1 MKTAVGQMAHTS
13 TASVAQVEAERDHTN
28 WPKEVAS
35 AAVAVLV
42 TIVAALIPLLTNPRF
57 YFYDDTQSGA
67 FGIWFEIGEKLRS
80 GEWPLFSDMG
90 WGAGNYT
97 AEGQWGLWNPIIMLI
112 GLGASQTNSP
122 VVFATILKIS
132 FLCLLSVGTFLLS
145 REYKA
150 NRTWALVAGIA
161 VPLTGFTVY
170 MDAASWVTG
179 LMVFALLPLTWY
191 GLKRIIA
198 GRNPLTGLISGYL
211 LITIGYVHGTVMLVF
226 AVLGLLLEVWKGRS
240 LAGLIRLLAAG
251 VILGLA
257 ALAVYLPGVLTA
269 PVTARETG
277 ISNTGFLTPDLT
289 GFASSWIGSGLPQVS
304 GWWGSY
310 SPVPLLYIAWF
321 LPLVGLLNFERARRV
336 VGNLRG
342 ILFFGIVSLALVLAP
357 SDLGPLRFPVRLTP
371 YVSLALLIILS
382 VLLTKCRVPLLTRAR
397 IATLACL
404 LGVGT
409 YFAWAQIPNPSVHL
423 KFAALSAAGLALV
436 VFLFYGRTKIGWL
449 NWRGL
454 PLALM
459 VGITLATAVGQHHYF
474 KATPLPDFGLPD
486 DVRAFDLPL
495 QKAEGMTFISGNPAG
510 LGPDMWDETL
520 LANSWYLNEHPVQN
534 LYTPLMFK
542 TYAEDLCLD
551 PHGWT
556 CPLAGAK
563 LFTDDEVTDMPL
575 VDLLSI
581 DSVQLIREPADEG
594 MNKLRGTVVPD
605 GWHTAETTDNT
616 VLWVRNSPRLNT
628 GNVVWQSSGVK
639 LTTVSQDSGKAVLR
653 VDALPASGGR
663 AVLSR
668 LNWPGY
674 SIKGATLADPLRG
687 YLVQLDLS
695 GSSVGSEI
703 TVEFQPPGW
712 TAVVA
717 SMVATLVLIVAW
729 VVFDVSRRLRNRT
742 PRNPNSGFPVSG

>member
-1 MKTAVGQMAHTS
+1 MASTITSEVPQLEPEGERPGWLRETAY
-13 TASVAQVEAERDHTN
+13 ASVTVI
-28 WPKEVAS
+28 
-35 AAVAVLV
+35 V
-42 TIVAALIPLLTNPRF
+42 TIVAALIPLFTNPRF

-97 AEGQWGLWNPIIMLI
+97 AEGQWGLWNPIIMLT
-112 GLGASQTNSP
+112 GLGASATNSP
-122 VVFATILKIS
+122 VMFATILKIS

-145 REYKA
+145 REYGA
-150 NRTWALVAGIA
+150 NRTWALIAGVA

-179 LMVFALLPLTWY
+179 LMVFALIPLSWY
-191 GLKRIIA
+191 GLKRIID
-198 GRNPLTGLISGYL
+198 GRNPLTGLVSGYL
-211 LITIGYVHGTVMLVF
+211 LITIGYVHGTIMLVL
-226 AVLGLLLEVWKGRS
+226 VILGLLLEVWHRRS

-257 ALAVYLPGVLTA
+257 AIAVYLPGVLTA
-269 PVTARETG
+269 PVTARETE

-321 LPLVGLLNFERARRV
+321 LPLVVLLDFGRARRSL
-336 VGNLRG
+336 GNLRG

-371 YVSLALLIILS
+371 YVSLALLILLS
-382 VLLTKCRVPLLTRAR
+382 VLLTRCRVPFLTRAR
-397 IATLACL
+397 VVTLACL
-404 LGVGT
+404 LVAGT
-409 YFAWAQIPNPSVHL
+409 YIAWAQIPNPNVHL
-423 KFAALSAAGLALV
+423 KFAALSAVGLGLL
-436 VFLFYGRTKIGWL
+436 VFLLYGRTKFGWL
-449 NWRGL
+449 KWRQL
-454 PLALM
+454 PVALM
-459 VGITLATAVGQHHYF
+459 VGVTLATAIGQHHYF

-495 QKAEGMTFISGNPAG
+495 QKAEGVTFISGNPAG
-510 LGPDMWDETL
+510 LGPDVWDETL

-534 LYTPLMFK
+534 LYTPIMFK

-556 CPLAGAK
+556 CPFAGAK
-563 LFTDDEVTDMPL
+563 LFTKDEVTGKLL

-581 DSVQLIREPADEG
+581 DSVQLIRDRADEG
-594 MNKLRGTVVPD
+594 TSKIGAVAVPD
-605 GWHTAETTDNT
+605 GWHVAETTDNT
-616 VLWVRNSPRLNT
+616 VLWVRDNPQLDT
-628 GNVVWQSSGVK
+628 GNVVWQSSGVE
-639 LTTVSQDSGKAVLR
+639 LTTVSLDSGKAVFR
-653 VDALPASGGR
+653 VDALPASGGK

-668 LNWPGY
+668 LDWPGY
-674 SIKGATLADPLRG
+674 TAKGATADDPLRG
-687 YLVQLDLS
+687 YLVQLDLNKS
-695 GSSVGSEI
+695 LIGTEI

-712 TAVVA
+712 PIVVSSMIA
-717 SMVATLVLIVAW
+717 ALTLMVAWLL
-729 VVFDVSRRLRNRT
+729 FDVWRRLRSRRVYDRKGLAT
-742 PRNPNSGFPVSG
+742 EPGR